1 MNTSASINTLQAH
14 FLSLLPRIELHAR
27 ICFRHVRCP
36 GQKEDAVAEV
46 VAVAWKWF
54 LLPTAKGK
62 DVRQFASALA
72 SYAARHVRSG
82 RKLAGQDRARD
93 VLSAVAQRRWGFT
106 VGKLAEV
113 STLSSNPL
121 NEALAANTQT
131 PPDEQAAFRID
142 FPAWLAALGGRNR
155 RIAEDMALGERTQ
168 DLAARHGTSPGRI
181 SQLRREFHQDWQRF
195 TGEAARS

>member
-36 GQKEDAVAEV
+36 GQKEDAIAEV

-54 LLPTAKGK
+54 LRATAKGK
-62 DVRQFASALA
+62 DVSQFASVLA

-93 VLSAVAQRRWGFT
+93 VLSSVAQQRQGFT
-106 VGKLAEV
+106 VGKLAGV
-113 STLSSNPL
+113 STLTSNPL
-121 NEALAANTQT
+121 NEALVDNTQT
-131 PPDEQAAFRID
+131 PPGEQAAFRID
-142 FPAWLAALGGRNR
+142 FPTWLAALGGRNR

-195 TGEAARS
+195 TGEAAHS

>member
-1 MNTSASINTLQAH
+1 
-14 FLSLLPRIELHAR
+14 
-27 ICFRHVRCP
+27 
-36 GQKEDAVAEV
+36 VAEV
-46 VAVAWKWF
+46 VAVAWRWF
-54 LLPTAKGK
+54 LRATQKGK

-93 VLSAVAQRRWGFT
+93 VLSAVAQRRQGFA

-113 STLSSNPL
+113 STLTSNPL
-121 NEALAANTQT
+121 NEALVDNTQT

-142 FPAWLAALGGRNR
+142 FPDWLAALGGRNR
-155 RIAEDMALGERTQ
+155 HLAQ
-168 DLAARHGTSPGRI
+168 DLALGHRTRDLAEKYGTSPGRI

-195 TGEAARS
+195 TGEAARA